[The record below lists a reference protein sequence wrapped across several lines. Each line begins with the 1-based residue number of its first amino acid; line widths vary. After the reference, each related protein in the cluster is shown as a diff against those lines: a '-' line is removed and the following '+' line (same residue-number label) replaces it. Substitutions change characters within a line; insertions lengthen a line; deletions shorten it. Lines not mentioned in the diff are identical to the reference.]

1 MIFDGFTNNIEMDL
15 MWFWR

>member
-1 MIFDGFTNNIEMDL
+1 LFDKLHIEMDL